1 MVSVMQLH
9 ANIPPSLL
17 YAQQQQQEGVSDLR
31 APIRRLTQA
40 LDAQHWMQE
49 ALKTR
54 RDALTGASCT
64 PRWELCIT
72 PAELCRCW
80 HHGHSLRTLGAHAL
94 LYGCLAAGQLRCQL
108 CAKVVPDHKILAQH
122 LKDKHDRESADDSA
136 AQTPEPNLTFS
147 LADLLRTQRSAACIP
162 PTFPALCSCNGK
174 ASNLYLHPCA
184 LSSLFCTVNS
194 VTTPC

>member
-1 MVSVMQLH
+1 MTCGL
-9 ANIPPSLL
+9 PS
-17 YAQQQQQEGVSDLR
+17 
-31 APIRRLTQA
+31 
-40 LDAQHWMQE
+40 
-49 ALKTR
+49 
-54 RDALTGASCT
+54 GASHKRSMLSIGCRK
-64 PRWELCIT
+64 PSKHAVMPSQVPPAPPDGSFAST

-147 LADLLRTQRSAACIP
+147 LADLLRTQRCAACIP
-162 PTFPALCSCNGK
+162 PHISCSLLVQREGQ
-174 ASNLYLHPCA
+174 
-184 LSSLFCTVNS
+184 
-194 VTTPC
+194 